1 MCREAGTVRAGI
13 GYVTELDE
21 VTRWGHDGGAARVTA
36 GEENGNDEG
45 QQKGQEQ

>member
-1 MCREAGTVRAGI
+1 M
-13 GYVTELDE
+13 ELDE